1 MEKTWSI
8 VADKLGSHLHVT
20 VRRGVEGSRAMMGRM
35 NFDLSDVED
44 ARNIVHQVSDVVV
57 ARAVSYTLEELQKRG
72 LFTTVA
78 QAAMTEHQ
86 MEIVDIVKSKCREL
100 ALKQV
105 IHRFGIRVNL
115 AG

>member
-1 MEKTWSI
+1 MTTEENPSTPKEKL
-8 VADKLGSHLHVT
+8 KLILDDIERVVPYVLAT
-20 VRRGVEGSRAMMGRM
+20 
-35 NFDLSDVED
+35 L
-44 ARNIVHQVSDVVV
+44 QVSDVVV

-86 MEIVDIVKSKCREL
+86 MEIVDIVKFKCREL

-105 IHRFGIRVNL
+105 IHRFGIRVGPVNT
-115 AG
+115 AGRTPG